1 MAIQHKDIPDADLHE
16 PKGIITAPEG
26 YVYIADGSASGSW
39 KRDVAYG
46 SQVITNNSTNF
57 PLTAVADTTFN
68 TASQFTLLTGVGAPW
83 ASENLYG
90 ITFSTDS
97 LIVPVTG
104 VYLINLWMNILGFP
118 SATSKVSI
126 RYRINGTGAFSSRK
140 PTIKSA
146 VANDVSPLVGHGLIA
161 LTAGDYLQ
169 LYVASDATGNLLVG
183 DANNTL
189 QLIRQTA

>member
-1 MAIQHKDIPDADLHE
+1 MAIQHKDIPDAQLHE
-16 PKGIITAPEG
+16 PKGIVSALEG
-26 YVYIADGSASGSW
+26 YSYVANGLGSGNWRLQS
-39 KRDVAYG
+39 AYG

-57 PLTAVADTTFN
+57 PLTAVVDTTFN

-90 ITFSTDS
+90 VSFSTDR

-104 VYLINLWMNILGFP
+104 VYMINLWMNILGFP

-126 RYRINGTGAFSSRK
+126 RYRLNGTGAFSTRK

-146 VANDVSPLVGHGLIA
+146 IANDVSPLVGHGLIQ